1 MTPAQEIA
9 WGIVPTL
16 LAGIGVIAI
25 YSFLWRE
32 NRMYRVFEHA
42 FIGVS
47 IGVGV
52 TYTIRNYLLP
62 NLLSPLWRS
71 VFLAS
76 AFRSALG
83 DLPDETIQAVLASYS
98 ATAVHPQ
105 ELFWLLPAAFGS
117 LYYTIYSRRFNWMAR
132 LVIGYGLGVAGGAA
146 FEGFFNQFLPEIFA
160 TFRPFVVF
168 NEGVGINWSLTVLS
182 IVVTLGTFTTM
193 SYFIFTVSQ
202 KRPVLKQSAH
212 TGRLLMMVSFGAIF
226 GSTVTARLALLIERL
241 QFMYGDWLPAWKRLF
256 MIVLGIS
263 SGDGGG

>member
-1 MTPAQEIA
+1 MTPAQETI
-9 WGIVPTL
+9 WRIIPIL
-16 LAGIGVIAI
+16 LAGVGVLAI

-32 NRMYRVFEHA
+32 NRLYRVFEHA

-52 TYTIRNYLLP
+52 TYTIRTYLLP
-62 NLLSPLWRS
+62 NLLSPVWRR

-76 AFRSALG
+76 AFRNVTGGLPEETLRTVLAPFTASAL
-83 DLPDETIQAVLASYS
+83 
-98 ATAVHPQ
+98 HPE

-146 FEGFFNQFLPEIFA
+146 FEAFFNQFLPEIFA

-168 NEGVGINWSLTVLS
+168 NEGGGINWNLS
-182 IVVTLGTFTTM
+182 IMYIVVSLGTFTTM
-193 SYFIFTVSQ
+193 SYFIFTVDQ
-202 KRPVLKQSAH
+202 KRPLLKQSAQ
-212 TGRLLMMVSFGAIF
+212 TGRLLMMISFGAIF

-241 QFMYGDWLPAWKRLF
+241 QFMYGEWLPAWKRLF
-256 MIVLGIS
+256 MLVFGLG
-263 SGDGGG
+263 GDGGGG